1 MPSLDVTRYVPPT
14 SPNAPIVH
22 LFVLDDPLGPAPTSC
37 SKPASA
43 PNEWCETTF
52 AAVPS
57 PLYRLQPKRTCV
69 KATECKSPNRVP
81 LLSVTIVSEC
91 EPLRRRSSTS
101 ARVGDRNL
109 MNPSEPKA
117 VPAWNCAAH

>member
-22 LFVLDDPLGPAPTSC
+22 LFVLDDPLGPAATSC

-57 PLYRLQPKRTCV
+57 PRERLQPKRTCV
-69 KATECKSPNRVP
+69 KAGECKSPNRVP
-81 LLSVTIVSEC
+81 GLSVTLVSPC
-91 EPLRRRSSTS
+91 EPLIRRTSTS
-101 ARVGDRNL
+101 APGGGTDL
-109 MNPSEPKA
+109 M
-117 VPAWNCAAH
+117 